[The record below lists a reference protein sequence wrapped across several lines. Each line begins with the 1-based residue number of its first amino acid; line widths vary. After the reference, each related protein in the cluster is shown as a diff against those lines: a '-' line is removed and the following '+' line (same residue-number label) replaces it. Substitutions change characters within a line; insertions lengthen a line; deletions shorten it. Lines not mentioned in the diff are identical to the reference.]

1 MEMVGDVK
9 STFNK
14 MNIGRRPLQ
23 YYQILMKISLRID
36 MIFWPENL
44 YLSKSTCMGIPEVF
58 WYYRPPLSFLRVSPQ
73 TEAGT
78 AN

>member
-23 YYQILMKISLRID
+23 YCQILMKISLRID
-36 MIFWPENL
+36 MISWPENL
-44 YLSKSTCMGIPEVF
+44 YFSRSTCMGIPEVF
-58 WYYRPPLSFLRVSPQ
+58 WSYRPPLSFLRVSPQ